1 VEGRQQDAPAGAERQ
16 PVIRAAVAADAG
28 ALADL
33 FWQVRTESVPHIPM
47 IAHPRE
53 RVEPFVRQ
61 VLLEEVEVLVAEEE
75 GGRLVGF
82 LSLMSPDVLG
92 HLYLAAG
99 HTGRGLGGRFLSL
112 AQERFPEGLQLWAF
126 QSNLGALRFYE
137 RHGFV
142 PVEWTDGDNEEG
154 APDVR
159 MVWRPTRHTPEA
171 PARGAGAEHGAP
183 TPSTRHRAGATE

>member
-1 VEGRQQDAPAGAERQ
+1 MPERHPDSPANADH
-16 PVIRAAVAADAG
+16 PAVIRRAAPDDAT

-33 FWQVRTESVPHIPM
+33 FWQVRTEAVPHIPM
-47 IAHPRE
+47 IPRPRE
-53 RVEPFVRQ
+53 SVEPFVRD
-61 VLLEEVEVLVAEEE
+61 VLLGEFEVLVAEE

-82 LSLMSPDVLG
+82 LALMPPDVLS
-92 HLYLAAG
+92 HLYLAAE
-99 HTGRGLGGRFLSL
+99 HTGRGLGGALLEL
-112 AQERFPEGLQLWAF
+112 ARRRFPEGLQLWAF

-159 MVWRPTRHTPEA
+159 MVWRP
-171 PARGAGAEHGAP
+171 
-183 TPSTRHRAGATE
+183 GATDRSDA